1 MINLNLIFNKKADQG
16 QFLDLFY
23 KTTEQDDEKPLNFF
37 YLTESNHSNIRE
49 EDSQYDLSEIL
60 SQSAIPV
67 ESNI

>member
-16 QFLDLFY
+16 QFLDLLY